1 MQRCAT
7 KLVWIYGNLH
17 YEDRIK
23 RLGLMR
29 LGRSRIRSDL
39 IEAFKIING
48 YYDITLDS
56 FLWSPYGIGQT
67 IIFSC
72 CGLFFLLLSFFP
84 RLISATAD
92 WMSAILPHMV
102 WPLCEFKLQV

>member
-1 MQRCAT
+1 LLQGEWQGLGVSSESCTPGNSTNTQKGTRYTKLVKGVQRYAT

-48 YYDITLDS
+48 YYDITLD
-56 FLWSPYGIGQT
+56 P
-67 IIFSC
+67 
-72 CGLFFLLLSFFP
+72 FF
-84 RLISATAD
+84 
-92 WMSAILPHMV
+92 
-102 WPLCEFKLQV
+102 KK